1 VHPVTGRGLLAAA
14 LATALSLGARPAAAH
29 LIPGQQGTVNVVG
42 AGVFTVLS
50 IPASALHG
58 ADDDGDGT
66 IDLAELAR
74 HEADLRAEIDRRL
87 TVRDGAAIA
96 RTVRVDLMLSPG
108 HGAAGDRADQIVA
121 LKHAQL
127 DEEPRDL
134 RVETDLFGARPG
146 ERAFTL
152 TATRHPASGTE
163 TEVATLTPDAP
174 AHAFFPVPPPQRA
187 AWPGAILGAAALAAA
202 GRFARSRKSATPTA

>member
-1 VHPVTGRGLLAAA
+1 VKGALLGAAA
-14 LATALSLGARPAAAH
+14 LALSLGARPAAAH
-29 LIPGQQGTVNVVG
+29 LIPAQQGTVNVVG

-50 IPASALHG
+50 VPASALHG
-58 ADDDGDGT
+58 ADDNGDGT

-74 HEADLRAEIDRRL
+74 HEADLRDEIDRRL

-108 HGAAGDRADQIVA
+108 HEGAGDRADQIVA

-127 DEEPRDL
+127 DAEPSDL
-134 RVETDLFGARPG
+134 RVETDLFGARPA
-146 ERAFTL
+146 ERAFSL

-163 TEVATLTPDAP
+163 TEVATFTPDAP
-174 AHAFFPVPPPQRA
+174 AHAFFTPAAPPNRA
-187 AWPGAILGAAALAAA
+187 AWPGGILGALALAAA
-202 GRFARSRKSATPTA
+202 GRFARSRKSATNAA